1 MGMASLRQ
9 KSLIILLAM
18 FMALGGIFLF
28 NGYTLIRSIVLKEAN
43 DYVESALRVA
53 WSEYDHR
60 LTELQLILQLIASRT
75 LLIDAMKQGDD
86 TTITARLDALMQ
98 QHHLDFLTV
107 LYRDGRVFT
116 RAREPHRRGDT
127 AYLDG
132 ILRDALA
139 GKEVSGT
146 VLIPPQI
153 LELEGAGLVEKAQ
166 LDTVP
171 TPMSKGASSGRVN
184 AGMALKAAVPVW
196 DGSQQIG
203 VVYGGVLLN
212 HNDALVDKIQQTLFL
227 DHTYDGRPLG
237 SVTVFQGD
245 ARIATTLR
253 NADSSRAVGT
263 TVSSEVFDQVVEKG
277 QPWLGKAFVVDDWY
291 LAAYEP
297 IYDPL
302 QHIIGMLYVG
312 VREKKFSDYQKAL
325 VGQFAITGM
334 AGIVAALILSY
345 ILLSRFVGPIN
356 RLAHAVEQV
365 SEGRFPAGIPE
376 ERQFREMYHLTRAF
390 NAMVQ
395 QIQERNDRL
404 GQMNVDLSS
413 MNQDLHRQNKNYMEL
428 LGFVVH
434 ELKTPINSITFGLSS
449 MMATSVGRLNEKQ
462 RQLAD
467 VIMRNAAYLNAMIR
481 NYLDLSRIEK
491 GELALSPS
499 KVLLKEDVI
508 EPIQYQLGPQ
518 LAAAHMTV
526 LDQVPVGV
534 EVEADL
540 NLLRVVMNNL
550 LGNATKYGAADS
562 QIQVRFADLGE
573 WIQVGVWNAG
583 PGVPAANT
591 EQLFSKFT
599 DFASKDRTGRKG
611 TGLGLFITRKI
622 IEKHGGTVWA
632 EGEEGKWIC
641 FSFRIR
647 KTMDGYAPADGT
659 PGTG

>member
-1 MGMASLRQ
+1 
-9 KSLIILLAM
+9 
-18 FMALGGIFLF
+18 
-28 NGYTLIRSIVLKEAN
+28 
-43 DYVESALRVA
+43 
-53 WSEYDHR
+53 
-60 LTELQLILQLIASRT
+60 
-75 LLIDAMKQGDD
+75 
-86 TTITARLDALMQ
+86 MQ
-98 QHHLDFLTV
+98 QHQLDFMTV
-107 LYRDGRVFT
+107 LYQDGSVFT
-116 RAREPHRRGDT
+116 RGREPHRRGDT
-127 AYLDG
+127 GFMDG
-132 ILRDALA
+132 ILTDALR

-146 VLIPPQI
+146 VLIPPEI
-153 LELEGAGLVEKAQ
+153 LELEGAGLVAKAR
-166 LDTVP
+166 LDTIP
-171 TPMSKGASSGRVN
+171 TPMSRGASSGRVH

-212 HNDALVDKIQQTLFL
+212 YNDALVDKIQQTLFL
-227 DHTYDGRPLG
+227 DRSYDGRPLG

-245 ARIATTLR
+245 TRIATTLR

-263 TVSSEVFDQVVEKG
+263 TVSSEVYDQVLEKG

-297 IYDPL
+297 IYDPE
-302 QHIIGMLYVG
+302 QHIIGILYVG
-312 VREKKFSDYQKAL
+312 VLEKKFSDYRTAL
-325 VGQFAITGM
+325 VGQFVLTGL
-334 AGIVAALILSY
+334 AGTLAALILSY

-395 QIQERNDRL
+395 QIQERNDQL
-404 GQMNVDLSS
+404 GQMNVELSG
-413 MNQDLHRQNKNYMEL
+413 MNQDLQRQNKNYMDL

-434 ELKTPINSITFGLSS
+434 ELKTPINSITFGLSA
-449 MMATSVGRLNEKQ
+449 MMAQSIGRLNEKQ
-462 RQLAD
+462 HQLAD

-491 GELALSPS
+491 GELSISPS
-499 KVLLKEDVI
+499 RVLLKEDVI

-518 LAAAHMTV
+518 LAAARMTV

-550 LGNATKYGAADS
+550 LGNAAKYGASDS
-562 QIQVRFADLGE
+562 QIQVRFEDLGE
-573 WIQVGVWNAG
+573 WIQVGVRNTG
-583 PGVPAANT
+583 PGVPAANV
-591 EQLFSKFT
+591 EELFSKFT
-599 DFASKDRTGRKG
+599 DFVSKDRAGRRG

-632 EGEEGKWIC
+632 EGEEGQWIC

-647 KTMDGYAPADGT
+647 KKMEEYPPAT
-659 PGTG
+659 

>member
-28 NGYTLIRSIVLKEAN
+28 SGYTLIRSIVLKEAN

-60 LTELQLILQLIASRT
+60 LTELQLILQLVASRT

-98 QHHLDFLTV
+98 QHHLDFMTV

-127 AYLDG
+127 AHMDG

-153 LELEGAGLVEKAQ
+153 LELEGAGLLAKAR

-171 TPMSKGASSGRVN
+171 TPMSKGASSEHMSS
-184 AGMALKAAVPVW
+184 GMALKAAVPVW
-196 DGSQQIG
+196 DGSRQIG

-253 NADSSRAVGT
+253 NADGSRAVGT
-263 TVSSEVFDQVVEKG
+263 TVSSEVYDRVVEKG
-277 QPWLGKAFVVDDWY
+277 EPWLGKAFVVDDWY

-302 QHIIGMLYVG
+302 QHIIGLLYVG
-312 VREKKFSDYQKAL
+312 VLDKKFSDYQKSL
-325 VGQFAITGM
+325 VGQFALTGL
-334 AGIVAALILSY
+334 AGTVVALILSY
-345 ILLSRFVGPIN
+345 LLLSRFVGPIK
-356 RLAHAVEQV
+356 RLARAVEQV

-395 QIQERNDRL
+395 QIQERNNRL
-404 GQMNVDLSS
+404 GQMNVELSG
-413 MNQDLHRQNKNYMEL
+413 MNQDLQRQNKNYMEL

-434 ELKTPINSITFGLSS
+434 ENAHQFHHLRAVRHDGPIHRPAQRKATPAGGRHHAQCRLPERHDPELSGPVAHRERRAQHQSEPGVAEGGCDRPHPVPTGTAIDGRAHDGFRSGPRRSRGRSGSQPVAGGDEQPSGQRRQIRGHRQPDPSPIRGFGR
-449 MMATSVGRLNEKQ
+449 MDPGGRAEHRAGGSGSQ
-462 RQLAD
+462 RRGAVQ
-467 VIMRNAAYLNAMIR
+467 
-481 NYLDLSRIEK
+481 
-491 GELALSPS
+491 
-499 KVLLKEDVI
+499 
-508 EPIQYQLGPQ
+508 
-518 LAAAHMTV
+518 
-526 LDQVPVGV
+526 QVHG
-534 EVEADL
+534 
-540 NLLRVVMNNL
+540 LRL
-550 LGNATKYGAADS
+550 
-562 QIQVRFADLGE
+562 Q
-573 WIQVGVWNAG
+573 G
-583 PGVPAANT
+583 PG
-591 EQLFSKFT
+591 
-599 DFASKDRTGRKG
+599 RKKG
-611 TGLGLFITRKI
+611 NRAGALY
-622 IEKHGGTVWA
+622 HPQN
-632 EGEEGKWIC
+632 
-641 FSFRIR
+641 
-647 KTMDGYAPADGT
+647 Y
-659 PGTG
+659 

>member
-1 MGMASLRQ
+1 MV
-9 KSLIILLAM
+9 LLAM
-18 FMALGGIFLF
+18 FIALGGSFIL

-60 LTELQLILQLIASRT
+60 LTELRLILELIGSKT
-75 LLIDAMKQGDD
+75 LLIDALRKGDD
-86 TTITARLDALMQ
+86 TAITARLNALMQ
-98 QHHLDFLTV
+98 QHHLDFMTV
-107 LYRDGRVFT
+107 LYRDGSVFT
-116 RAREPHRRGDT
+116 RAREPHRRGD
-127 AYLDG
+127 AGFMDG
-132 ILRDALA
+132 ILSDALS
-139 GKEVSGT
+139 GKVVSGT
-146 VLIPPQI
+146 ILIPPEI
-153 LELEGAGLVEKAQ
+153 LELEGAGLVEKVR

-184 AGMALKAAVPVW
+184 SAMALKAAVPVW

-212 HNDALVDKIQQTLFL
+212 RNDVLVDKIQQTLFL
-227 DHTYDGRPLG
+227 DRTYDGRPLG
-237 SVTVFQGD
+237 SVTVFQED

-253 NADSSRAVGT
+253 NADGSRAVGT
-263 TVSSEVFDQVVEKG
+263 TVSSEVHEQVLEKG

-297 IYDPL
+297 IYDPR
-302 QHIIGMLYVG
+302 QHIIGILYVG
-312 VREKKFSDYQKAL
+312 VLDRKFSDYQKAL
-325 VGQFAITGM
+325 AAQFVLTGL
-334 AGIVAALILSY
+334 AGTLAALILSY

-356 RLAHAVEQV
+356 RLAQAVEQV

-376 ERQFREMYHLTRAF
+376 ERQFREMYDLTRAF

-395 QIQERNDRL
+395 QIQERNEQL
-404 GQMNVDLSS
+404 GKMNVELSGMNRDL
-413 MNQDLHRQNKNYMEL
+413 QRQNKNYMEL

-449 MMATSVGRLNEKQ
+449 MMAQSIGQLNEKQ
-462 RQLAD
+462 HQLAD

-481 NYLDLSRIEK
+481 NYLDLARIEK
-491 GELALSPS
+491 GEFTISPS
-499 KVLLKEDVI
+499 PVRLREDVV

-518 LAAAHMTV
+518 LAAARMTV
-526 LDQVPVGV
+526 LNQIPAGV
-534 EVEADL
+534 VVEADL
-540 NLLRVVMNNL
+540 NLLRVVVNNL
-550 LGNATKYGAADS
+550 LGNAAKYGATDS
-562 QIQVRFADLGE
+562 QIQVRFEDLGE

-583 PGVPAANT
+583 PGVPAANA

-599 DFASKDRTGRKG
+599 DFASKDRTGRRG

-622 IEKHGGTVWA
+622 IERHGGAVWA
-632 EGEEGKWIC
+632 QGEEGRWIC

-647 KTMDGYAPADGT
+647 KKMQGDPAAAET
-659 PGTG
+659 RRSS

>member
-1 MGMASLRQ
+1 M
-9 KSLIILLAM
+9 
-18 FMALGGIFLF
+18 
-28 NGYTLIRSIVLKEAN
+28 
-43 DYVESALRVA
+43 
-53 WSEYDHR
+53 
-60 LTELQLILQLIASRT
+60 
-75 LLIDAMKQGDD
+75 
-86 TTITARLDALMQ
+86 
-98 QHHLDFLTV
+98 
-107 LYRDGRVFT
+107 
-116 RAREPHRRGDT
+116 
-127 AYLDG
+127 DG

-171 TPMSKGASSGRVN
+171 TPMSKGASSGRVSS
-184 AGMALKAAVPVW
+184 GMALKAAVPVW
-196 DGSQQIG
+196 DGSRQIG

-212 HNDALVDKIQQTLFL
+212 HNDTLVDKIQQTLFL

-297 IYDPL
+297 NLRPVAAHYR
-302 QHIIGMLYVG
+302 HA
-312 VREKKFSDYQKAL
+312 VRWRARKKILRLPESPC
-325 VGQFAITGM
+325 GSICNNRHGR
-334 AGIVAALILSY
+334 IVAALILSY

-356 RLAHAVEQV
+356 RLARAVEQV
-365 SEGRFPAGIPE
+365 SDGRFPAGIPKNGNSGKCIISPGHSTPWCSK
-376 ERQFREMYHLTRAF
+376 FRNEMTG
-390 NAMVQ
+390 
-395 QIQERNDRL
+395 L
-404 GQMNVDLSS
+404 GQMNVELSS

-462 RQLAD
+462 QQLAD

-491 GELALSPS
+491 GELTLSPS
-499 KVLLKEDVI
+499 KVLLKEEVI

-518 LAAAHMTV
+518 LAAARMTV
-526 LDQVPVGV
+526 LNQVPVGV

-550 LGNATKYGAADS
+550 LGNATSTGPPTARSKSGSRTWRMDPGGRVERGAGGSGGEHRAVV
-562 QIQVRFADLGE
+562 QQVHGLRLQGPNGE
-573 WIQVGVWNAG
+573 KGNR
-583 PGVPAANT
+583 PGA
-591 EQLFSKFT
+591 LY
-599 DFASKDRTGRKG
+599 
-611 TGLGLFITRKI
+611 
-622 IEKHGGTVWA
+622 HA
-632 EGEEGKWIC
+632 ENH
-641 FSFRIR
+641 
-647 KTMDGYAPADGT
+647 
-659 PGTG
+659 